1 LDDFLTGFLESYF
14 LPMDPNNLLCMI
26 GRAQANDVSRPSGGD
41 LKEAL
46 SRIKAKTFVV
56 AIDEDILYPP
66 ETCASDQKLIPNSE
80 LRFIHSLWGHNGLL
94 GADPEYVKQIDG
106 HLSEL
111 LSASI

>member
-1 LDDFLTGFLESYF
+1 
-14 LPMDPNNLLCMI
+14 MI
-26 GRAQANDVSRPSGGD
+26 GKAQANDVSRPSGGD

-56 AIDEDILYPP
+56 AIDEDMLYPL

-80 LRFIHSLWGHNGLL
+80 LRVIHSLWGHNGLL

-106 HLSEL
+106 HLREL

>member
-26 GRAQANDVSRPSGGD
+26 GKAQANDVSRPSGGD

-66 ETCASDQKLIPNSE
+66 GD
-80 LRFIHSLWGHNGLL
+80 LRIGPE
-94 GADPEYVKQIDG
+94 ADTE
-106 HLSEL
+106 
-111 LSASI
+111 